1 MLESFEELEARQ
13 MNEDL
18 SRIDSTLHR
27 ELGLLQVIVVDWAE
41 WNDTYQYMHNQSVK
55 YEQSNIVKS
64 TFDSLNVSNIIY
76 LDKAKKLRKSFS
88 ANLTSQTNTETPA
101 TLVKDLT
108 EYHTASASAK
118 FKGILNLNNTLYMSA
133 SNRILKSDQSGPDRG
148 QLVMLRL
155 FNNEVI
161 DKLSKQTLMNIEFIK
176 FNKRSKIPFKQLKV
190 LEKTGHW
197 LEIINGNKIIGY
209 SILNGPMNDP
219 LGFFKV
225 TSSREIYNHGVDT
238 LMSFT
243 YLLAVAGLFFSVLV
257 LWILRQILLK
267 RLLGLSQDLI
277 KIGNNNHSGKLV
289 EVKGND
295 EITTVAKAVNQMLA
309 GLERFYLQL
318 QHHQEHQRIQN
329 ELLINLAKEPCLIN
343 GNIKMAAQRITEF
356 ILHGCQVNHASIWL
370 LNETS
375 TEFNCIDSLLR
386 AGLNHQQGAS
396 LPVEDLAA
404 VIEQLNS
411 NGVLDIKNGH
421 RLENSQAL
429 LKVINPD
436 KKPCSLYITPIHL
449 NGGLHGF
456 IISQSFQL
464 DSQYRLNDE
473 TFLLSISEFAE
484 QTLVVQQ
491 RNRLEESLKEQVCR
505 DNLTQ
510 LPNRHFFYELLNEE
524 ISSAKLNN
532 HKLAILFIDLD
543 NFKPV
548 NETYGHNIGD
558 ELLQMCAK
566 RMSNVVLKKGT
577 VARLGGDEFV
587 VILTSLSR
595 DEDASNIAKTLVS
608 TLSEVFSIQGKTIA
622 ISCSIGIAFYPQHS
636 SDPDELVTLADNAMY
651 QAKQQ
656 GRNNFQ
662 LYNHPK

>member
-1 MLESFEELEARQ
+1 MLESFEELEAQQ
-13 MNEDL
+13 MSENL
-18 SRIDSTLHR
+18 SRIDSTLNR
-27 ELGLLQVIVVDWAE
+27 ELGLLQVIVIDWAE
-41 WNDTYQYMHNQSVK
+41 WDDTYHYMHNRGVK

-76 LDKAKKLRKSFS
+76 LDKAKNLRKDFS
-88 ANLTSQTNTETPA
+88 DKLKSQTITQTP
-101 TLVKDLT
+101 TPFFTNLS
-108 EYHTASASAK
+108 EYHTASEK
-118 FKGILNLNNTLYMSA
+118 FSGILQLNNTLYMSA
-133 SNRILKSDQSGPDRG
+133 SNEILKSDQSGPPRG
-148 QLVMLRL
+148 QFIMLRL
-155 FNNEVI
+155 FDDEIING
-161 DKLSKQTLMNIEFIK
+161 LSKQILMDIEFIK
-176 FNKRSKIPFKQLKV
+176 HNKRSIIPFDKLNDLDK
-190 LEKTGHW
+190 KGHW
-197 LEIINGNKIIGY
+197 LEIKGANKIVGY
-209 SILNGPMNDP
+209 SLLNDPMQNP

-225 TSSREIYNHGVDT
+225 TSSREIFSRGVNT
-238 LMSFT
+238 LTSFT
-243 YLLAVAGLFFSVLV
+243 YFLAVSGLFFSVLV

-289 EVKGND
+289 DVKGND

-343 GNIKMAAQRITEF
+343 GNVKLAAQRITEF

-386 AGLNHQQGAS
+386 AGQNHQQGAT
-396 LPVEDLAA
+396 LPVEDLAV
-404 VIEQLNS
+404 VIEQLNKH
-411 NGVLDIKNGH
+411 GVLDIKNGH
-421 RLENSQAL
+421 RLENSQSL
-429 LKVINPD
+429 LKIINPD

-449 NGGLHGF
+449 KGGLHGF
-456 IISQSFQL
+456 IIAQSFQL

-491 RNRLEESLKEQVCR
+491 RNRLEENLKEQVCR
-505 DNLTQ
+505 DNLTK

-524 ISSAKLNN
+524 VTSAKINN

-548 NETYGHNIGD
+548 NDTYGHNIGD
-558 ELLQMCAK
+558 ELLKMCAK
-566 RMSNVVLKKGT
+566 RMSNAVLKRGT

-587 VILTSLSR
+587 VLLTSLPR
-595 DEDASNIAKTLVS
+595 NEDACNIAKKMVN
-608 TLSEVFSIQGKTIA
+608 TLSDIFSIQGKSIA
-622 ISCSIGIAFYPQHS
+622 ISCSIGIAFFPQHS
-636 SDPDELVTLADNAMY
+636 NDPDELVTLADNAMY

-656 GRNNFQ
+656 GRNNF
-662 LYNHPK
+662 YVYAGNK